1 MPENLNLLAAA
12 RSIAGA
18 NEIIKSVQVL
28 AHLPNVQ
35 DDDTRTLLRRLFE
48 TLVHQ
53 NEALESLRSAI
64 AEFDSPI
71 DKGSTN
77 RPF

>member
-1 MPENLNLLAAA
+1 MAENLDLLAAA
-12 RSIAGA
+12 RSIA
-18 NEIIKSVQVL
+18 NTDEIIKSVQVL

-48 TLVHQ
+48 VLVHQ

-64 AEFDSPI
+64 ANFDHE
-71 DKGSTN
+71 
-77 RPF
+77 